1 MKTTI
6 EQSITS
12 GWLAA
17 TDPANCGVDEKW
29 YLNPHESAQ
38 RALFPGFIQDTIPE
52 YRGGAAW
59 LWNQFYIDSVPVD
72 SDSFLK
78 IGFSEFVAQFWLNG
92 EYLGQFD
99 GRMLFYE
106 LICTAALKFGN
117 NLLAIR
123 IVAPG
128 KEEIDG
134 YTWIDVPATMCSPDL
149 APLGG
154 IRYPIRIVF
163 RPKNRI
169 ESPVIQ
175 ANINTGELD
184 VKAVVHAEP
193 GSSSFS
199 WSVAVIASSGECCLE
214 KGPQKVSLGHTK
226 KTAIVH
232 EILHIE
238 NPISWTP
245 DDPYLYTVVL
255 CLYMNGSLCHTCSI
269 RTGYRELYVGKNGWF
284 YLNNRRIYSKVISN
298 CDGWLPMGANLK
310 ISDLRKEIVHMKAMG
325 FNTFRYHNCCAFP
338 EILDL
343 CDELGMMVIEAHAC
357 SWNTRSDSSKF
368 EELYDKHLQSTI
380 CHDRNHPCIVAWELI
395 NECHFA
401 RERDHAVQAIELVRE
416 LDKTRLVYLGSGRWD
431 NEFSVGSISNPN
443 SNEWSC
449 VWGREDP
456 NAPKAERF
464 VKTCRSHPALGEWTD
479 REDDLCCWNDGIGD
493 VHIYP
498 RIPMTFRGKYALRHH
513 NENAKPCIISESG
526 TSSLGNC
533 NEMIRMIEQSGSMAK
548 NERVTACREIGEF
561 FDRAFYHY
569 HLDDIYPFPENLI
582 QDSYR
587 QLAYQRGLIMDLI
600 RANPKVAGFCVCQSS
615 TPYLGFGML
624 DWFRNPLPYVT
635 EAMRQSI
642 APLHWC
648 LFVEPEH
655 VYADRPFTVEAV
667 LASEDVLGA
676 GTYQVIARITSK
688 EQGCVWE
695 KRTELVLPELHPGE
709 LRSWCFEVLKEE
721 LSLAEPGQYACS
733 VLMEHGGAPTGG
745 YKEFSV
751 SANEMSLNR
760 EVCVI
765 GLSTEQVRWLTEHG
779 ITNSEASEVVLVGDS
794 RMCDS
799 EFEQLLKKAEAGCT
813 VILLR
818 PEILVKDES
827 FQYTFEKTFAPE
839 RLPVARKGVL
849 RFTDNWAYR
858 THTILKKHA
867 YADDLPVG
875 LLNDS
880 YWGLTEPIFV
890 LEDADDPDEAV
901 AITLAAPYMD
911 KNGDETHG
919 SLAGI
924 ALGTYR
930 YGRGKIVVNCFRIL
944 EELGNNPAAGHLLIN
959 ILKI

>member
-1 MKTTI
+1 MACTMEWEI
-6 EQSITS
+6 ARN
-12 GWLAA
+12 WLVAV
-17 TDPANCGVDEKW
+17 DPANCGVDEEW
-29 YLNPHESAQ
+29 YRKPCKDAQ
-38 RALFPGFIQDTIPE
+38 GALFPGFVQDTIPE
-52 YRGGAAW
+52 YQGGAAW
-59 LWNQFYIDSVPVD
+59 FWNQFRIDSVPVD

-92 EYLGQFD
+92 EYLGRFD
-99 GRMLFYE
+99 GKMLFYE
-106 LICTAALKFGN
+106 LACTAALKRGE

-123 IVAPG
+123 IVAPDR
-128 KEEIDG
+128 EEIDG
-134 YTWIDVPATMCSPDL
+134 YTWLDVSGAASGPNRP
-149 APLGG
+149 PLGG
-154 IRYPIRIVF
+154 IRYPIRLVF
-163 RPKNRI
+163 RPKVRI
-169 ESPVIQ
+169 ETPVVR
-175 ANINTGELD
+175 ANVSSGTLEIEAT
-184 VKAVVHAEP
+184 VHGKP
-193 GSSSFS
+193 QKSGQLS
-199 WSVAVIASSGECCLE
+199 WSVSVISPSGECILAKSQQALAPDRAGRIFETLQIE
-214 KGPQKVSLGHTK
+214 KPHL
-226 KTAIVH
+226 
-232 EILHIE
+232 
-238 NPISWTP
+238 WTP
-245 DDPYLYTVVL
+245 DDPYLYVVILNLFAGGNLKHTVRV
-255 CLYMNGSLCHTCSI
+255 
-269 RTGYRELYVGKNGWF
+269 RTGYRELRVGEDGWF
-284 YLNNRRIYSKVISN
+284 YLNGRRVCSKAVSN

-343 CDELGMMVIEAHAC
+343 CDELGMMVIEAHAY
-357 SWNTRSDSSKF
+357 SWQTKAASSKF
-368 EELYDKHLQSTI
+368 EELYDLHLQSTI
-380 CHDRNHPCIVAWELI
+380 RHDRNHPCIVAWELI

-401 RERDHAVQAIELVRE
+401 RERDHAVQAIKLVRE

-449 VWGREDP
+449 VWGCEDP

-464 VKTCRSHPALGEWTD
+464 VKTCRSHPALGKWTD

-533 NEMIRMIEQSGSMAK
+533 NEMIRMIEQSGAMAK

-561 FDRAFYHY
+561 FDCAFYHY
-569 HLDDIYPFPENLI
+569 HLDDIYSFPENLI

-635 EAMRQSI
+635 EGMRQSI

-648 LFVEPEH
+648 LFVDPEH
-655 VYADRPFTVEAV
+655 VYVDRPFTVEAV
-667 LASEDVLGA
+667 LASEDVLEA
-676 GTYQVIARITSK
+676 GTYKVIARITSK
-688 EQGCVWE
+688 ERGCVWE
-695 KRTELVLPELHPGE
+695 KRTELVLPELQPGE
-709 LRSWCFEVLKEE
+709 LRPWCFEVLKEE
-721 LSLAEPGQYACS
+721 LSLTEPGQYVYS

-751 SANEMSLNR
+751 SADETALDR
-760 EVCVI
+760 KVCVI

-794 RMCDS
+794 RMRDS
-799 EFEQLLKKAEAGCT
+799 EFEQLLKKAETGST

-818 PEILVKDES
+818 PEILVKDEN
-827 FQYTFEKTFAPE
+827 FQYTFEKTFVPE

-867 YADDLPVG
+867 YADNLPVG

-924 ALGTYR
+924 AMGTYR
-930 YGRGKIVVNCFRIL
+930 YGRGKIVVNCFRIF
-944 EELGNNPAAGHLLIN
+944 EELDSNPAAGRLLMN
-959 ILKI
+959 MLRF